1 MPMTAAHPLAVLP
14 LRRWRL
20 DTTCL
25 VIGSMA
31 PDFEYFLRV
40 ELNST
45 ISHTLLGLFVFTLPI
60 TLFSAWLFHRV
71 LKEPALRVAPLRG
84 RLAGFAERPWPAQ
97 PLALLVL
104 SALLGG
110 LTHLVWDGITH
121 AGGYGPRHVDVLRT
135 IVHVPIAGDML
146 LHRVIQHTSTAIGLV
161 VLAIVIGRALARV
174 TPRELPSPG
183 PRVYAIWAVSI
194 VVVTALSMLRIRGLH
209 LVDPGSVIVAIIS
222 GGLGGAIVASV
233 LTR

>member
-45 ISHTLLGLFVFTLPI
+45 VSHTALGLFYFSVPI
-60 TLFSAWLFHRV
+60 TLLAAWLFHRV
-71 LKEPALRVAPLRG
+71 LKWPCVQIAPLRG
-84 RLAGFAERPWPAQ
+84 RLAVFAERPWPTQ
-97 PLALLVL
+97 PLAWLAL
-104 SALLGG
+104 SALLGA

-121 AGGYGPRHVDVLRT
+121 GGGYGPRHVAWLRT
-135 IVHVPIAGDML
+135 IVHVPVLGDML
-146 LHRVIQHTSTAIGLV
+146 VHRVIQHSSTAVGLIA
-161 VLAIVIGRALARV
+161 LAIVVGRALARV
-174 TPRELPSPG
+174 TPRALPP
-183 PRVYAIWAVSI
+183 PPLRTYAIWVVS
-194 VVVTALSMLRIRGLH
+194 VVAVTALSALRIRGLH

-222 GGLGGAIVASV
+222 GGLGGALVASLV
-233 LTR
+233 TR